1 MAELTHADVVY
12 SPRWFQV
19 WKTLVNWLA
28 FFYQILCAVGYHP
41 LLSSSAKASADG
53 FKPLPA
59 IELLDRASSDCEH
72 SRFGSSLATLKD
84 LKLLIKKKV
93 NETEQA
99 NMGDL
104 HAICDEEGSRKTLK
118 EEEASSLSFIHMLDS
133 IGRFD
138 SIKLSIL
145 SIVYLPD
152 SVTRLLAH

>member
-72 SRFGSSLATLKD
+72 SRFGSSLDVAVMNSATLKD

-99 NMGDL
+99 NMGNRIIGVL
-104 HAICDEEGSRKTLK
+104 AMCRKHVWSNFCISCNNEKL
-118 EEEASSLSFIHMLDS
+118 LDDN
-133 IGRFD
+133 GQ
-138 SIKLSIL
+138 
-145 SIVYLPD
+145 
-152 SVTRLLAH
+152 T

>member
-1 MAELTHADVVY
+1 MRDSDSEILVSFFFSDSLMAELTQADVVY
-12 SPRWFQV
+12 SPRSFQV

-72 SRFGSSLATLKD
+72 SRFGSSLDVAVMNSDTLKD

-99 NMGDL
+99 NMGNR
-104 HAICDEEGSRKTLK
+104 HISW
-118 EEEASSLSFIHMLDS
+118 
-133 IGRFD
+133 
-138 SIKLSIL
+138 
-145 SIVYLPD
+145 
-152 SVTRLLAH
+152 